1 MTQNEFARQQQAA
14 VERMREMNA
23 RAQINRDTSHK
34 MPPVPSFVKVNE
46 SRTNTAAPSPE
57 KHFENNSQ
65 AKASMDKNQGFY
77 TKPQKSNIGTGL
89 NIPFLDSILKD
100 SDSTLIIGLL
110 LILMSE
116 NSDKMLLFALIYILL

>member
-46 SRTNTAAPSPE
+46 SRANTSPPTE
-57 KHFENNSQ
+57 HFENNRQTKTPS
-65 AKASMDKNQGFY
+65 DKTQSFN

>member
-1 MTQNEFARQQQAA
+1 
-14 VERMREMNA
+14 MREMNA
-23 RAQINRDTSHK
+23 KSQIQQNQSHK
-34 MPPVPSFVKVNE
+34 MPPAPSFVKVN
-46 SRTNTAAPSPE
+46 
-57 KHFENNSQ
+57 NNS
-65 AKASMDKNQGFY
+65 
-77 TKPQKSNIGTGL
+77 SNIPNSTLSQNENTVKHQTHHKPNNKPTQNGL

>member
-1 MTQNEFARQQQAA
+1 MNQNEFFKQQQAA
-14 VERMREMNA
+14 IERMREMNA
-23 RAQINRDTSHK
+23 KSQINQSHAHK
-34 MPPVPSFVKVNE
+34 MPPVPSFVRVNE
-46 SRTNTAAPSPE
+46 NNPSHIPNATVKENTNLKNSVNAPPHRTEA
-57 KHFENNSQ
+57 KNSNFGN
-65 AKASMDKNQGFY
+65 S
-77 TKPQKSNIGTGL
+77 L